1 MKILLPSL
9 VFVLIICSIFCE
21 SLENQVKINVKS
33 AFQLKNKTDLLPAN
47 SSILIDSSISKRD
60 DSIIETSSKLSCT
73 MDEESNYLSSVFLKI
88 FVNSS
93 IIYLILF

>member
-9 VFVLIICSIFCE
+9 VFVLIICSIYCE
-21 SLENQVKINVKS
+21 SLENQTKISDKS
-33 AFQLKNKTDLLPAN
+33 VFQLNITTDLLTAN
-47 SSILIDSSISKRD
+47 SSILISKRD
-60 DSIIETSSKLSCT
+60 DTGMGLSSKLSST
-73 MDEESNYLSSVFLKI
+73 IVEESNYLVSLFLKI